1 MSVHAQ
7 VPVDDGT
14 PPRIEVRNPAGSVT
28 VQAVE
33 GLDQVEAWVEPLDDA
48 AEQLLD
54 RVDVDVHEG
63 IPGSPTTL
71 RVTVPDRRLLRT
83 AAFAVRITTPSGAS
97 ARIAVASV
105 DVELTGRFGD
115 LEVPGASADL
125 RATVASADVEL
136 RGRFADTTV
145 AGASG
150 DLALDEARELE
161 VRTASGQVGVQTV
174 RGMASIRSA
183 SGNVR
188 MGRVGDLLRVR
199 TASGDVSVE
208 EAGRA
213 TTIST
218 ASGDVSVSAAAGEAV
233 QVTTVSGDVSVDV
246 VPGLRVWLE
255 LHSLSG
261 RMTSDLDE
269 DVSAAGDEHPDL
281 TLTLQSV
288 SGDLRIR
295 RAAPAP
301 TA

>member
-1 MSVHAQ
+1 MSVPARA
-7 VPVDDGT
+7 PVVEGT
-14 PPRIEVRNPAGSVT
+14 PPRIEVRTPAGSVT

-33 GLDQVEAWVEPLDDA
+33 GLGQLEAWVEPLDEA
-48 AEQLLD
+48 AEELLD
-54 RVDVDVHEG
+54 RVEIDVREG
-63 IPGSPTTL
+63 GPGVPALL
-71 RVTVPDRRLLRT
+71 RVVVPDRRLLRVP
-83 AAFAVRITTPSGAS
+83 AFAVRITTPAG
-97 ARIAVASV
+97 
-105 DVELTGRFGD
+105 
-115 LEVPGASADL
+115 ADL

-136 RGRFADTTV
+136 RGRFAETTV

-208 EAGRA
+208 EPGRA

-218 ASGDVSVSAAAGEAV
+218 ASGEVSVRAAAGEAV